1 MRRPSAGLLVAVLAG
16 VRADLPVHCLHS
28 QIAGEW
34 TFHLGPTAAG
44 NMIPNCSV
52 PFDPVMRVRVELSR
66 ANEARVIEAASGAP
80 VSLGQVGTW
89 TTIYDEGFE
98 VRVGGQHFFAFSKYN
113 RDRARRHYDRA
124 RRRLAHQLLRDRA
137 ATSLMQLLPSG
148 DDIDTALQLS
158 QCDETFPGEYHSAS
172 VDDWGCYRG
181 QRDTTSPAA
190 CKGANCGSWM
200 QASHS
205 HASSTLL
212 SISGPESPV
221 GPEYAPGGAPPQ
233 VLAPA
238 PETHGDVVVGD
249 TLTFR
254 FVAAPPVVLS
264 NLSVGAERHR
274 EEPPQAGELRA
285 RATHHRMARD
295 ATEHLTDEW
304 LAASINKE
312 QGLWRASATQL
323 HPLQRSTLT
332 LQLFAAVARQH
343 AGPRHDHAHMPRA
356 HVAGAEAAG
365 APAPE
370 VHGGRPPSRRAL
382 NLEDTRAAAAAGGA
396 PPKARLLYPAD
407 ELPPSI
413 DWRTHMGGGWLSPVR
428 NQLGGG
434 ASCGSCY
441 AFSTLAMVEARI
453 RIATNGQQN
462 DTLSVLD
469 VVSCSPYSQGCDGGF
484 PYLVGKYGMDYGY
497 VKDACLPYNMSL
509 WEQVGG
515 GKATVDHYLDR
526 DLPCERV
533 YAARGGAP
541 SCRAMRRRARNVRY
555 VGGFYGNATEAEML
569 EELAT
574 KGPLTVG
581 LYADRN
587 FTVYS
592 SGIYRSVERDFWR
605 RSVGRI
611 APPYDPT
618 TCHSGCTPPAKTEWE
633 QVNHAVLL
641 VGYGSDTVGGETVK
655 YWIAQNS
662 WGERWGEGGYFR
674 IERGTG
680 EASIE
685 SLAVSVEPMV

>member
-1 MRRPSAGLLVAVLAG
+1 MGRPTAGLLVAIFAG
-16 VRADLPVHCLHS
+16 ARADLPVHCLHS

-34 TFHLGPTAAG
+34 TFHLGPSAASG
-44 NMIPNCSV
+44 NIPNCSV
-52 PFDPVMRVRVELSR
+52 PFDPVMKVRVELGR
-66 ANEARVIEAASGAP
+66 TNEVRVIEAPSGAP
-80 VSLGQVGTW
+80 ISLGQQGTW

-190 CKGANCGSWM
+190 CKGANCGTWM

-212 SISGPESPV
+212 SISGPQSTV
-221 GPEYAPGGAPPQ
+221 GPENAPGGAPHQ
-233 VLAPA
+233 VMPPA
-238 PETHGDVVVGD
+238 PVTHGDVVVGE

-254 FVAAPPVVLS
+254 SVAAPTMLA
-264 NLSVGAERHR
+264 NLSIAAPGPR
-274 EEPPQAGELRA
+274 EEPPQFAELRA
-285 RATHHRMARD
+285 RATHHRMAKD

-312 QGLWRASATQL
+312 QGLWHASATQL

-343 AGPRHDHAHMPRA
+343 AGPRHDHALMPDA
-356 HVAGAEAAG
+356 HVAGADAVG
-365 APAPE
+365 APTPEAP
-370 VHGGRPPSRRAL
+370 GASRHSRAI
-382 NLEDTRAAAAAGGA
+382 NLDDTGAAAAEGGA
-396 PPKARLLYPAD
+396 RPKARLLYPVD
-407 ELPPSI
+407 DLPSSI
-413 DWRTHMGGGWLSPVR
+413 DWRSHMGGGWLSPVR

-484 PYLVGKYGMDYGY
+484 PYLVGKYLHDYG
-497 VKDACLPYNMSL
+497 VVSEACFPY
-509 WEQVGG
+509 E
-515 GKATVDHYLDR
+515 ATEGAR
-526 DLPCERV
+526 QGRSPCSRRC
-533 YAARGGAP
+533 AAP
-541 SCRAMRRRARNVRY
+541 RRRWHAANYRY
-555 VGGFYGNATEAEML
+555 VGGRYGSCNEAAMMREVYTHGPIVIGFEARARPPL
-569 EELAT
+569 PPSLSHPAALSHLPALSHPPS
-574 KGPLTVG
+574 PLTG
-581 LYADRN
+581 PHPRRCPSALR
-587 FTVYS
+587 S
-592 SGIYRSVERDFWR
+592 S
-605 RSVGRI
+605 
-611 APPYDPT
+611 PP
-618 TCHSGCTPPAKTEWE
+618 
-633 QVNHAVLL
+633 LL
-641 VGYGSDTVGGETVK
+641 
-655 YWIAQNS
+655 W
-662 WGERWGEGGYFR
+662 
-674 IERGTG
+674 
-680 EASIE
+680 
-685 SLAVSVEPMV
+685 P